1 MSHLSIYFTRG
12 TPRSTTPAFTLDF
25 SKEPYLETLAER
37 LHRQYTYGV
46 AQPSQAPGQE
56 QPGNFVTHG
65 HTAFGQSETGW
76 VAHDEGVVG
85 EESFVTPT
93 FTAPKPSEIPLTN
106 GQTSSVAH
114 PVTQRAPPL
123 GSSTPAKDTTVPPK
137 ATAVL
142 VNAAEVSK
150 GTPTPVNAARSSPKP
165 PAPVAST
172 KAPQVSSVSTTAS
185 TQTGPAPVNVTKPPR
200 KPPAPVT
207 SASALQ
213 ESSANITV
221 PSQAHS
227 APLKAAEA
235 SNQKPAPANGI
246 KAPQAAPATVNIAV
260 IPRVAPQG
268 ALPISREKSTK
279 VTVPSSA
286 RQEDLRISVAVSN
299 ANRTHAVKTQ
309 LATQLTRH
317 ASNKA
322 TKPVT
327 SLQIPDSSM
336 SSSEWRPSSPSSVS
350 SPSSRSPTPKSPTK
364 TTSLGRRR
372 STRSRAEPV
381 TYNLYELS
389 GISRRHRG
397 PHDSHS
403 DREDTP
409 VFSGSPPPQTLS
421 RLSLQQRQPS
431 QPHQAPQARP
441 FLQDLPIEIQTER
454 GPSHKANLSSLLRT
468 RELRGARHNH
478 DLMRAAV
485 SSNLKEWKS
494 WKGLSNDVSSMAW
507 SPDSTK
513 FVVGATAH
521 DDQYNRR
528 NNLVFGDISKNT
540 VSELPDHHILWESH
554 AATADER
561 LFPTVCSIQWV
572 DKLLYTAS
580 YDGTVKVWNT
590 DLCPSKIPICSRTLK
605 HDSNVRVMS
614 VSDSMPHLVATGT
627 AHSFNLWNLQT
638 NSPMPK
644 SLEIYRDPRQKVGIV
659 LEPTVLAWGPT
670 AATKNYLVGGMAE
683 YVPGADHDDEKKFQ
697 VVALGHLGMWKV
709 TESSIMMCKLRGAY
723 SQNTFDLKWHP
734 SLPRFAT
741 GSRYSQGM
749 NLPLRSKSAVQIFN
763 IESADRVVATHKF
776 ACSAADM
783 NEVTFCP
790 MDSTYVTASCTD
802 GSTYV
807 WDARYGDH
815 PIHKL
820 NHGSSLKP
828 LNPRFAREL
837 TDFGVRVAL
846 WGTTIDQFYTGSS
859 DGCLKRWDIR
869 RATEDAL
876 VANTAQL
883 PDGIVS
889 GAFSADK
896 SQLLLGDYGG
906 GIHVLS
912 CEVSKHGREV
922 FDFIPAPEPPSAE
935 ENAVSIAQQ
944 YLSSGQLTL
953 HPIFG
958 PVQGPQ
964 YNGPYALFAR
974 GLEDPTTPLDKIKRT
989 PLLSEFQIQQF
1000 DGPPLDDRQGLD
1012 PDKRRELQCH
1022 FNIARA
1028 RNARRGTP
1036 VGREKS
1042 RKRKRDRLEFGGIEK
1057 NSHTSSASPTRKK
1070 KKKKKKDESKKRRYS
1085 HVITRIE
1092 DSIIDLTMD
1101 SDSEMVG
1108 SSAAPTSGP
1117 TSAPTPAPVTAT
1129 VDDVTMNSGWEALEQ
1144 SLDRP
1149 PSFSPVLKVLEE
1161 ESDGEDYWW
1170 PDSRDVDAN
1179 LKTDDL

>member
-1 MSHLSIYFTRG
+1 M
-12 TPRSTTPAFTLDF
+12 
-25 SKEPYLETLAER
+25 
-37 LHRQYTYGV
+37 
-46 AQPSQAPGQE
+46 
-56 QPGNFVTHG
+56 
-65 HTAFGQSETGW
+65 
-76 VAHDEGVVG
+76 AHDEGVVE
-85 EESFVTPT
+85 EESFVTLT
-93 FTAPKPSEIPLTN
+93 FTPPKPSEIPLTI

-114 PVTQRAPPL
+114 PATQRVPPL
-123 GSSTPAKDTTVPPK
+123 RSSTPAKHTAVPPK
-137 ATAVL
+137 ETPALVNAAKAPPKPSAPVSSTKAFQEAFANIVASWKAAPAP
-142 VNAAEVSK
+142 VNAAEVSN
-150 GTPTPVNAARSSPKP
+150 GTRTPVNAARSSPKP
-165 PAPVAST
+165 PAPVTST
-172 KAPQVSSVSTTAS
+172 KAPQVSSASTTAS
-185 TQTGPAPVNVTKPPR
+185 AQTAPAPVNVTEALKKTLTPANAARPPQ
-200 KPPAPVT
+200 KPPAAVIST
-207 SASALQ
+207 SGLQ
-213 ESSANITV
+213 ESSANITAS
-221 PSQAHS
+221 SQAPY

-235 SNQKPAPANGI
+235 SKQKRRPANGI
-246 KAPQAAPATVNIAV
+246 KAPQAAPATVNAAV
-260 IPRVAPQG
+260 TPGATPQRAP
-268 ALPISREKSTK
+268 PISREKSTK
-279 VTVPSSA
+279 ATGPTSA
-286 RQEDLRISVAVSN
+286 RQEDLRRSVALSN
-299 ANRTHAVKTQ
+299 ANRTHSVKTQ
-309 LATQLTRH
+309 LATQ
-317 ASNKA
+317 
-322 TKPVT
+322 VT

-336 SSSEWRPSSPSSVS
+336 SSSEWRPSSPSSLS

-364 TTSLGRRR
+364 TTSPGRRR

-409 VFSGSPPPQTLS
+409 VFSGSPPPQTLP
-421 RLSLQQRQPS
+421 RPSLQHRQLS
-431 QPHQAPQARP
+431 QPHQAAQARQTPQARP
-441 FLQDLPIEIQTER
+441 CLQDLPIEIQTER

-478 DLMRAAV
+478 DLMRATV

-494 WKGLSNDVSSMAW
+494 WKGLSNDVTSMAW
-507 SPDSTK
+507 SPDGTK

-528 NNLVFGDISKNT
+528 NNLVFGDISENT
-540 VSELPDHHILWESH
+540 VHELPDHHILWKSH

-561 LFPTVCSIQWV
+561 LFPTVSSIQWV

-580 YDGTVKVWNT
+580 YDDTVKVWKM
-590 DLCPSKIPICSRTLK
+590 DLRSSKIPICLRTLK

-627 AHSFNLWNLQT
+627 AHSFNLWNLQNKPPT
-638 NSPMPK
+638 PK
-644 SLEIYRDPRQKVGIV
+644 PLEIYRDPRQKAGIV

-683 YVPGADHDDEKKFQ
+683 HVPGADHDEEKKFQ

-749 NLPLRSKSAVQIFN
+749 NLPLRSRSAVQIFN
-763 IESADRVVATHKF
+763 IESADRVIATHKF

-883 PDGIVS
+883 GDGIVS

-912 CEVSKHGREV
+912 CELSKHEREV
-922 FDFIPAPEPPSAE
+922 FDFKPAPEPPSAE
-935 ENAVSIAQQ
+935 ENAASIARQ

-974 GLEDPTTPLDKIKRT
+974 GLDDPTTPLNKIKQT
-989 PLLSEFQIQQF
+989 PLLSEFQVQQF

-1028 RNARRGTP
+1028 RNVRRETP
-1036 VGREKS
+1036 VHGENS
-1042 RKRKRDRLEFGGIEK
+1042 RKRKRDRLEFGGIEMDI
-1057 NSHTSSASPTRKK
+1057 HASSSSPTRKK
-1070 KKKKKKDESKKRRYS
+1070 KKKKKDKSKKRRHS

-1108 SSAAPTSGP
+1108 SSTAP
-1117 TSAPTPAPVTAT
+1117 TSAPTPATAPVAAT
-1129 VDDVTMNSGWEALEQ
+1129 VVDMTMDSGHEALEQ
-1144 SLDRP
+1144 SLDRQ
-1149 PSFSPVLKVLEE
+1149 PSFSPVPKVLEE

-1179 LKTDDL
+1179 LKPDDL